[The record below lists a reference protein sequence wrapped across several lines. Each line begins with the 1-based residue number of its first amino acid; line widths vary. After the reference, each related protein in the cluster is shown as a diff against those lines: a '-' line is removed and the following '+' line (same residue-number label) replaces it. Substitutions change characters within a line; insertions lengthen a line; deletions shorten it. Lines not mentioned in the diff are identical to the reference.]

1 MYNYSRQEIEKIIAG
16 EILVPSEAAALLG
29 VSKANVSNMV
39 VRGILVPIKT
49 TMGSTLFLRSEVED
63 CKNKRAHKNIIAPPK
78 IIGGG
83 VSTCD
88 RYVQEH
94 YSNGVI
100 DKAVGIYI
108 YFFDE
113 DAIEDR
119 LYSPSQVPKTNR
131 LTAVD
136 VPHLVVRFDDET
148 EEYFSAYNCGYRGTG
163 PSHTYR
169 LLTEVFGVAPDIA
182 GTVYHSRI
190 LKLYKEDVWK
200 IAMQVDRDYGD
211 VQSIQE
217 EHRFFAAR
225 YYLYNGNLVV
235 CKSRV
240 GDMWMRHK
248 ISEQTKLEDC
258 IYDYFGFLRNPSSI
272 CLYSREK
279 AIETGHYDASF
290 TGSVIAYQVIVKD
303 DSGREVWLDYEID
316 EDTPLAKQ
324 STLMSLLH
332 SLDIQLESDDIA
344 NYPPFIK
351 SLLTKNIKLE
361 TYLELG
367 KRAAHG

>member
-1 MYNYSRQEIEKIIAG
+1 MIA
-16 EILVPSEAAALLG
+16 
-29 VSKANVSNMV
+29 
-39 VRGILVPIKT
+39 RGTLVPIKT
-49 TMGSTLFLRSEVED
+49 SMGSSLFLRSEIED
-63 CKNKRAHKNIIAPPK
+63 YKNKRAHKNVLVPAK

-83 VSTCD
+83 VSACD
-88 RYVQEH
+88 RYVQEN
-94 YSNGVI
+94 YTSDVV
-100 DKAVGIYI
+100 DKAIGIFI
-108 YFFDE
+108 YFFAE

-119 LYSPSQVPKTNR
+119 FYSPSQAPKQNR

-148 EEYFSAYNCGYRGTG
+148 EEYFSAYNCGYRGTS

-182 GTVYHSRI
+182 NAVYHSRI
-190 LKLYKEDVWK
+190 LKLYKEDGWR

-248 ISEQTKLEDC
+248 ISEQAKLEDC

-290 TGSVIAYQVIVKD
+290 TGSVIAYQIIVRD

-316 EDTPLAKQ
+316 EDMPLVKQ
-324 STLMSLLH
+324 ATLMSLLN
-332 SLDIQLESDDIA
+332 SLDIWLESDDIT

-367 KRAAHG
+367 KRATNG

>member
-1 MYNYSRQEIEKIIAG
+1 MYNYSRKELEEIISG
-16 EILVPSEAAALLG
+16 EVLVPSEVAALLG
-29 VSKANVSNMV
+29 VSKASVSNMIA
-39 VRGILVPIKT
+39 RGTLVPIKT
-49 TMGSTLFLRSEVED
+49 SMGSSLFLRSEIED
-63 CKNKRAHKNIIAPPK
+63 YKNKRAHKNVLVPAT

-83 VSTCD
+83 VSACD
-88 RYVQEH
+88 RYVQEN
-94 YSNGVI
+94 YTSEVV
-100 DKAVGIYI
+100 DKAIGIFI

-119 LYSPSQVPKTNR
+119 FYSPSQVPKQNR

-136 VPHLVVRFDDET
+136 VPHLVVRFSDSRED
-148 EEYFSAYNCGYRGTG
+148 YFASYNCGYGGTG

-169 LLTEVFGVAPDIA
+169 LLTDVFGVAPDIA
-182 GTVYHSRI
+182 NAVYHSRI
-190 LKLYKEDVWK
+190 LKLYKEDEWK

-211 VQSIQE
+211 IQSIQE
-217 EHRFFAAR
+217 EHQFFASR
-225 YYLYNGNLVV
+225 YYMYNGNLVV

-258 IYDYFGFLRNPSSI
+258 LYDYFGFLRNPSSI

-290 TGSVIAYQVIVKD
+290 TGSVIAYQIIVKD

-316 EDTPLAKQ
+316 EDMPLAKQ
-324 STLMSLLH
+324 STLMSLMH
-332 SLDIQLESDDIA
+332 SLDIRLESDDIA

-351 SLLTKNIKLE
+351 TLLTKNIKLE
-361 TYLELG
+361 TYLELR
-367 KRAAHG
+367 K